1 MRHIS
6 SIVTAIL
13 AVAALA
19 AAPGARADETDCG
32 NLNLSV
38 DLEGYLP
45 TWCYREVFSSSEAR
59 AEWEIMVVEGASS
72 YAMVVAAHAF
82 AFTYLPRQT
91 THSLIEELLDE
102 SEKVNWKGSVDHS
115 GYTVQ
120 RFTTVESSGRET
132 NCVAF
137 NRNSPAQNGRPKHR
151 LYGYLCLAGRGELE
165 ESSIVTFIDSV
176 DD

>member
-120 RFTTVESSGRET
+120 RFTTVESSGRG
-132 NCVAF
+132 A
-137 NRNSPAQNGRPKHR
+137 RNTGCMAIFASPDAANSKKAPSSR
-151 LYGYLCLAGRGELE
+151 LSIRLMT
-165 ESSIVTFIDSV
+165 SSSMAIT
-176 DD
+176 

>member
-1 MRHIS
+1 MQRIS
-6 SIVTAIL
+6 SIVTVIL
-13 AVAALA
+13 TVAVLA
-19 AAPGARADETDCG
+19 FAPGARAGETDCG

-38 DLEGYLP
+38 DLEGYIP
-45 TWCYREVFSSSEAR
+45 TWCYREVSSSSEAR
-59 AEWEIMVVEGASS
+59 AEWEVMVVEGASS

-82 AFTYLPRQT
+82 AFTYLPRKT
-91 THSLIEELLDE
+91 THALIVELLDE
-102 SEKVNWKGSVDHS
+102 GEKVNWKGSLDHA

-120 RFTTVESSGRET
+120 RFATVESSGRET

-165 ESSIVTFIDSV
+165 ESSISTFIDSV